1 MELDRR
7 TFLTASALTA
17 STLKATALSAARIS
31 GANDRIRC
39 ATIGTGGRGTY
50 LTKQFVAQD
59 VEVVAVCDVYEP
71 HLQDGLK
78 EASPGAKS
86 YEDYRRLLEDK
97 SIDAVIIATPDH
109 WHAQMFIDAVQAG
122 KDVYVEKPL
131 AHSVEDG
138 FRMLEALGPTKRI
151 AQIGTQ
157 RRSYS
162 LYQEAKRIMDSGATG
177 PVRLVNTW
185 WVNTWGTLN
194 NSPLEGKLNWD
205 LFLGSAPKRQLDP
218 ARYFN
223 WEHFYDYSGGI
234 LIGQAAHIVDG
245 VQWMMNSTYPLAV
258 TCAAGK
264 PNIAGA
270 EVPETCSMTVEFPE
284 PYILVFTIGYQ
295 AMRYKMFN
303 DQMQQFHGS
312 KARFDLGRESYALYP
327 QSLEV
332 DLKTSKER
340 REPGSFE
347 PASHTHIANFLK
359 SVRDRTEPIATIKM
373 GQHTNVVCWM
383 AVESL
388 RTGRRVRWNAER
400 KRIES

>member
-7 TFLTASALTA
+7 AFLKANALA
-17 STLKATALSAARIS
+17 ATALSGARID
-31 GANDRIRC
+31 GANERIRC

-50 LTKQFVAQD
+50 LTKQFVAQG
-59 VEVVAVCDVYEP
+59 VEVAAVCDVYEP
-71 HLQDGLK
+71 HLQEGLK

-109 WHAQMFIDAVQAG
+109 RHAQIFIDAVQAG

-131 AHSVEDG
+131 AHSVDEG
-138 FRMLEALGPTKRI
+138 FSMLEALRRTKCI

-157 RRSYS
+157 RRSYP
-162 LYQEAKRIMDSGATG
+162 LYQDAKRIMDSGATG
-177 PVRLVNTW
+177 PVRLVNAW
-185 WVNTWGTLN
+185 WTNSWGTLN

-205 LFLGSAPKRQLDP
+205 LFLGSAPKRPVD
-218 ARYFN
+218 ASRYFN
-223 WEHFYDYSGGI
+223 WLHYYDYSGGI

-258 TCAAGK
+258 TCASGK

-270 EVPETCSMTVEFPE
+270 EIPETCSMTVEFPG
-284 PYILVFTIGYQ
+284 PYILVFTLGYQ
-295 AMRYKMFN
+295 AMRYRMFN

-327 QSLEV
+327 QSLDV
-332 DLKTSKER
+332 DLKASQQR

-347 PASHTHIANFLK
+347 PASHAHIANFLK
-359 SVRDRTEPIATIKM
+359 SVRDRSEPIATIEM
-373 GQHTNVVCWM
+373 GQRTNTVCWM
-383 AVESL
+383 AIESL